1 MHVAFNGWF
10 LDRPDTGSGQYLIHL
25 LEALKTHDPTLKL
38 TLIVP
43 QGRADEPPPGID
55 LHPVPLP
62 GRGHAAKVRF
72 EQRLVPRAAGL
83 AGADLLHVPY
93 WAAPLQSP
101 APVVVTIHDLIPL
114 LLPAYRGGA
123 LARIYTGLVA
133 ASARGAAAVLADSDA
148 TRADILA
155 HLHLSSE
162 RVHTVPLA
170 AADRYQPQ
178 ADPAADA
185 AVRQKYSLPPEYV
198 LYLGGYDVRK
208 NVHTLLKAFTY
219 VRDGYDIPLLLA
231 GRPPETITPRFLN
244 IPRYIEEMDLPDTVQ
259 VVGWVDEA
267 DKPALYRL
275 ASCFVYP
282 SRYEGFGLPVLEALA
297 CGVPVVTTNVSSLP
311 EVVGEAGFQVDPDDA
326 RGMGG
331 AILATLVQ
339 EEVAADLRT
348 RGPQRAAEFSWAR
361 AAEETL
367 AAYEQAYRSR

>member
-1 MHVAFNGWF
+1 MHVALNGWF

-43 QGRADEPPPGID
+43 QGRADEPPPGVD

-62 GRGHAAKVRF
+62 RRGHAAKVRF
-72 EQRLVPRAAGL
+72 EQRAVPRAAGL
-83 AGADLLHVPY
+83 VGADLLHVPY

-114 LLPAYRGGA
+114 LLPAYRGGV
-123 LARIYTGLVA
+123 LARAYTGLVA
-133 ASARGAAAVLADSDA
+133 ASARGAAVVLADSDA

-231 GRPPETITPRFLN
+231 GRPPETITPRFLD
-244 IPRYIEEMDLPDTVQ
+244 IPRYIEEMGLGDTVQ

-339 EEVAADLRT
+339 EEIAADLRA
-348 RGPQRAAEFSWAR
+348 RGPQRAAGFSWAR

>member
-1 MHVAFNGWF
+1 MHVALNGWF

-25 LEALKTHDPTLKL
+25 LGALKAHDPALKL

-43 QGRADEPPPGID
+43 QGRADEPPPGVD
-55 LHPVPLP
+55 LHPVPLR

-72 EQRLVPRAAGL
+72 EQRAVPRAAGRV
-83 AGADLLHVPY
+83 GADLLHVPY

-133 ASARGAAAVLADSDA
+133 SSARGAAAVLADSDA
-148 TRADILA
+148 TRADILT
-155 HLHLSSE
+155 HLHLPPE

-170 AADRYQPQ
+170 AADRYRPQ
-178 ADPAADA
+178 ADRAADA
-185 AVRQKYSLPPEYV
+185 AVRQKYGLPPEYV

-219 VRDGYDIPLLLA
+219 VRDGYDIPLVLA
-231 GRPPETITPRFLN
+231 GRPPETITPRFLD
-244 IPRYIEEMDLPDTVQ
+244 IPHYIEEMGLADAVQ
-259 VVGWVDEA
+259 VIGWVDEA

-297 CGVPVVTTNVSSLP
+297 CGAPVVTTNASSLP

-339 EEVAADLRT
+339 EEVAADLRA
-348 RGPQRAAEFSWAR
+348 RGPQRAAGFSWAR

-367 AAYEQAYRSR
+367 AVYEQAYQSR